1 MAGCPRAALAPS
13 IGLSRRIFPTE
24 RSVAASATGPRIPLG
39 AHLLRPSVAWY
50 RLSVRFFP
58 AALVCLAVPLA
69 CVTTPLHERD
79 WFEVRTPHFEIA
91 SSLSEKETLELARD
105 VERFHSAIEF
115 VMGTRLPAPAVP
127 TRIYAFDGR
136 GFARPFDVRGA
147 PGYFLPSL
155 RESAIVLRTGDGWR
169 LDATER
175 LRHEYVHYVLRNQ
188 GGFGLP
194 LWFDEGAAEFLSTLA
209 VKGDRVELG
218 RFREDHVRL
227 LRDQPWVPLIRIL
240 QATSLEEWGKRKRR
254 VFQAESW
261 AFVHY
266 LNFGLEEPGRGR
278 EQLSRYLR
286 SVADGAGHEQAIR
299 EAFGVDSSGLDRAL
313 QRSVRSDRFRSV
325 SVRIGNPEA
334 AEAPEMQPLAK
345 DEVVTRLGGLSIA
358 LGRAEQAQ
366 RYFERAVAAN
376 PNNARAH
383 AGLGSADGLRGRWD
397 AADAHYRRALEIAPD
412 DALVELDVGGAYDRK
427 ARETGDAETRARLA
441 ALARRHYARSWEL
454 DDSLPEPYAR
464 YGATFLLEG
473 EEVERGLEPL
483 ERANRMLPSSVEVEL
498 LLARL
503 HARLGRP
510 RQARIQAL
518 AVFSRTHSAATRNA
532 AQALVAE
539 IDASLAASRL
549 RSSASS
555 GDAGREGR

>member
-1 MAGCPRAALAPS
+1 
-13 IGLSRRIFPTE
+13 
-24 RSVAASATGPRIPLG
+24 
-39 AHLLRPSVAWY
+39 
-50 RLSVRFFP
+50 VRCFP

-69 CVTTPLHERD
+69 CVTTPLHDRD
-79 WFEVRTPHFEIA
+79 WFEVRTPHFEIV
-91 SSLSEKETLELARD
+91 SSLSEDETLELARD
-105 VERFHSAIEF
+105 VERFTSAVEF
-115 VMGTRLPAPAVP
+115 VMGTRLPAPVVP

-136 GFARPFDVRGA
+136 GFTRPFNVRGA

-155 RESAIVLRTGDGWR
+155 REGVIVLRTGDGWR
-169 LDATER
+169 LDATEN
-175 LRHEYVHYVLRNQ
+175 LRHEYVHYLLRNQ

-194 LWFDEGAAEFLSTLA
+194 LWFDEGAAEFLSTLE

-266 LNFGLEEPGRGR
+266 LNFGLEEPGRGQA
-278 EQLSRYLR
+278 QLGRYLR
-286 SVADGAGHEQAIR
+286 SIADGAGHEQAIR
-299 EAFGVDSSGLDRAL
+299 EAFGVGSSDLDREL
-313 QRSVRSDRFRSV
+313 QRFVRSDRFHSV
-325 SVRIGNPEA
+325 AVRIGNPEA
-334 AEAPEMQPLAK
+334 AEAPQMKPLAQE
-345 DEVVTRLGGLSIA
+345 DVVTRLGWLSIS
-358 LGRAEQAQ
+358 LGRAKQAQ
-366 RYFERAVAAN
+366 RYFEMAVAAD
-376 PNNARAH
+376 PRNASAH
-383 AGLGSADGLRGRWD
+383 AGLGAAEGLRGRWD
-397 AADAHYRRALEIAPD
+397 AANPHYGRALGIAPD
-412 DALVELDVGGAYDRK
+412 DALVQADVGGYYDRK

-473 EEVERGLEPL
+473 QEAERGLEPL
-483 ERANRMLPSSVEVEL
+483 ERANRMLPSSAEIKL

-532 AQALVAE
+532 AQALMAE
-539 IDASLAASRL
+539 IDDSLATSQPQP
-549 RSSASS
+549 SARS
-555 GDAGREGR
+555 GDAGQETRQ